1 MFAGVFC
8 TGVDAQ
14 ARKKPAEPTAT
25 VSGRVTHDG
34 RPVGGIQFMIGPA
47 IIISKPDGTFRV
59 TGLPPGNHSLRFFR
73 TGNYID
79 ANWKEFSILS
89 RTFTLEAGESRDD
102 VEIKLIPGG
111 VITGHVRDR
120 ENRPLTGVR
129 IELFEPSRFPKAA
142 PPLDVGMSVTAKPFA
157 VTTDD
162 RGEYRAF
169 AIPPGRYLVKAGRP
183 KQPAVFHPAAAT
195 GNEATAVEV
204 RSGEVR
210 ENIDIVIDATPPT
223 LFTVSGRLVDAVTGA
238 PIADET
244 VILFPQDAR
253 LDVSSG
259 GQTQTDRE
267 GRFQFGNLPS
277 GTFNAV
283 LGRSNPNG
291 KETSPPLYSEP
302 VPVKIKD
309 RNLTDIVIKAKRSLT
324 VFGRVEVIGPT
335 ADIHFANWYVGARA
349 ANRQDNLFGESGT
362 ISPDGVFRIT
372 GLKPVPFF
380 PVFGFEEAEDGLE
393 AEIEILGI
401 FRNGVDVTETGV
413 ELGTDPIQDLRV
425 RVRINRGVLKGELRF
440 ENGDIPPPG
449 RVYLIDQNSETV
461 ITSAGTDERGRF
473 LMKAIPAGT
482 YRIRAGLGEF
492 PRSNGLAPTKP
503 ALVTIPPTGNPVTVT
518 LTIPKSDAEGNPQ

>member
-1 MFAGVFC
+1 MFAGMFC

-14 ARKKPAEPTAT
+14 SGKKPAEPTAT
-25 VSGRVTHDG
+25 ISGHVTHDG

-59 TGLPPGNHSLRFFR
+59 TGLPPGNHLLRFFR

-89 RTFTLEAGESRDD
+89 RTFTLEAGENRDD

-120 ENRPLTGVR
+120 ENRPLTGIR
-129 IELFEPSRFPKAA
+129 IELFEPSRFPNAR
-142 PPLDVGMSVTAKPFA
+142 PPLDVGLPVTAKPFE
-157 VTTDD
+157 VLTDD

-169 AIPPGRYLVKAGRP
+169 AIPPGRYLVKAGRR
-183 KQPAVFHPAAAT
+183 KQPSVFHPAAAAAR
-195 GNEATAVEV
+195 EATVVEV
-204 RSGEVR
+204 RSGEVA
-210 ENIDIVIDATPPT
+210 ENIDIVIDAAPPK

-244 VILFPQDAR
+244 VNLIPHDGR
-253 LDVSSG
+253 LEISG
-259 GQTQTDRE
+259 GRTRTDRE

-277 GTFNAV
+277 ANFVAIVQTAKSDEEVTGSQF
-283 LGRSNPNG
+283 
-291 KETSPPLYSEP
+291 YSEP
-302 VPVKIKD
+302 VPVNVKD
-309 RNLTDIVIKAKRSLT
+309 RNVTDVIIKARRSVT
-324 VFGRVEVIGPT
+324 VFGKVEVVG
-335 ADIHFANWYVGARA
+335 AAAVNFSNWMVYARA
-349 ANRQDNLFGESGT
+349 ANRKDDLFNATGSIT
-362 ISPDGVFRIT
+362 PDGVFRLL

-380 PVFGFEEAEDGLE
+380 PEFGFKEANEGLE
-393 AEIEILGI
+393 AEIEVLSI

-440 ENGDIPPPG
+440 ENGDTPPPG
-449 RVYLIDQNSETV
+449 RVYLIDQNSET
-461 ITSAGTDERGRF
+461 IISSAGTDERGRF
-473 LMKAIPAGT
+473 LMEAIPAGT

-492 PRSNGLAPTKP
+492 PRLNGLAPTKP
-503 ALVTIPPTGNPVTVT
+503 ALVTIPATDPVTVT
-518 LTIPKSDAEGNPQ
+518 LTIPKPDSERTPQ